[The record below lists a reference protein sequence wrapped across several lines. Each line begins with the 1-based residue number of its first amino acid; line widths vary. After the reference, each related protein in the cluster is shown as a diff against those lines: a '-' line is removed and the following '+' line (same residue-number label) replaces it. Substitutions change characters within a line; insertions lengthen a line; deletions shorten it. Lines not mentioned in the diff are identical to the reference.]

1 MLLLLLSNNQS
12 EPFNFSLPTQE
23 LKAHLLPG
31 DRNTKRMAV
40 NFKKVVK
47 APFRRDWRPVQ
58 PRQPSLH
65 VVNIHPKSA
74 TFLFQSYA
82 AQHRIPAPFPIV
94 I

>member
-1 MLLLLLSNNQS
+1 MLLLLLFNNQT
-12 EPFNFSLPTQE
+12 EPFNFSLPAQD
-23 LKAHLLPG
+23 LKAHSLPG

-40 NFKKVVK
+40 NFKKVMK

-65 VVNIHPKSA
+65 VINIHPKSA
-74 TFLFQSYA
+74 TLLFQSYA
-82 AQHRIPAPFPIV
+82 AQHKVPARFPVV